1 MVTQLVFGGSVSL
14 ICIAIHAMAMTLV
27 ISTAR
32 RGLAWRER
40 YSELWLAIIMVA
52 TVAVL
57 LGTHLAEVLVWSLT
71 YSILHVAPENSPV
84 IYFALVN
91 YTTLGYGDIVPVE
104 SWRLLGPMTAMSG
117 ILLFGWSTAVIF
129 EVLREALRVAGKG

>member
-1 MVTQLVFGGSVSL
+1 MITQLILGSFVSL
-14 ICIAIHAMAMTLV
+14 ICIAIHALAMTIV

-32 RGLAWRER
+32 RGLVWRER
-40 YSELWLAIIMVA
+40 YSELWLATVMVA

-57 LGTHLAEVLVWSLT
+57 LGTHLVEVLAWSLT
-71 YSILHVAPENSPV
+71 YSILHVAPEKSPV

-91 YTTLGYGDIVPVE
+91 YTTLGYGDILPVE

-129 EVLREALRVAGKG
+129 EVLREALRIAGKG